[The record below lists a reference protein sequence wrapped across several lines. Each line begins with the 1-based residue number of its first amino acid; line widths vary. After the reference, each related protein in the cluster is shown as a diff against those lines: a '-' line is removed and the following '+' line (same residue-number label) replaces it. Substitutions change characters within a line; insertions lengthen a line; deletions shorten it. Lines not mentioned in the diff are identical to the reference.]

1 VISENDDSMAGRSHS
16 ELASGQALNEHGRF
30 TRLPVG

>member
-1 VISENDDSMAGRSHS
+1 VIFENDDSMAGRSHS
-16 ELASGQALNEHGRF
+16 ELTSMQARDERERF